1 LIIIQQ
7 NMLNL
12 IHKMFT
18 LILNQQGLVNSVF
31 KLTRNALLYKNTGTI
46 HANIKLHSCK
56 YKAWKV
62 KRFKRENNGHIAIT
76 QRRR

>member
-1 LIIIQQ
+1 LNINQQ

-18 LILNQQGLVNSVF
+18 LILNQLGLVNSVF

-46 HANIKLHSCK
+46 HADIKLGK
-56 YKAWKV
+56 
-62 KRFKRENNGHIAIT
+62 
-76 QRRR
+76 

>member
-1 LIIIQQ
+1 LKSG
-7 NMLNL
+7 LVEHYPAKYVKL

-46 HANIKLHSCK
+46 HANIKLGK
-56 YKAWKV
+56 
-62 KRFKRENNGHIAIT
+62 
-76 QRRR
+76 

>member
-1 LIIIQQ
+1 
-7 NMLNL
+7 MLNL

-31 KLTRNALLYKNTGTI
+31 RLTRNALLYKNTGTI
-46 HANIKLHSCK
+46 HAD

-62 KRFKRENNGHIAIT
+62 NRLMRKNNGHIAIT
-76 QRRR
+76 QRRRY